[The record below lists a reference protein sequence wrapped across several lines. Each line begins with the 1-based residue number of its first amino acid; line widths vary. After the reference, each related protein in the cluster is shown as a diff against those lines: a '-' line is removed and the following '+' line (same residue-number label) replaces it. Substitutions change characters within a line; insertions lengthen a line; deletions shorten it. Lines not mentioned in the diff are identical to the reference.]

1 MRFLFLTIFDLQNEI
16 TLHEV
21 TLALLIV
28 GSIGLDDIETPF
40 DKVQNALGGSTT
52 YISLA
57 ASYFTGP
64 VSIVG
69 VVGDDFP
76 QEHITMMQDHN
87 IDLEGL
93 QIVKGAK
100 TFRYGCKYH
109 YDLNVRDSLF
119 TDLNVFEKFNP
130 IIPEKERKSSFAVLG
145 NIAPGLQM
153 NVLDQLSNPKF
164 IVCDTMNFWI
174 DRSKEELLK
183 VLKRVNVLIINDS
196 EARLLSKEPNLI
208 KAAHIIS
215 KMGPQ
220 YLIIKKGE
228 HGALLFG
235 DDTIFS
241 APAYPMENIF
251 DPTGAGDA
259 FAGGFTGYLR
269 KTMDFS
275 FENLKRAV
283 VYGSVMASFCVE
295 KFSTKGLENLSYLEI
310 HNRFLEFREL
320 STFN

>member
-1 MRFLFLTIFDLQNEI
+1 LG
-16 TLHEV
+16 
-21 TLALLIV
+21 LLIV

-40 DKVQNALGGSTT
+40 DKIKNALGGSTT
-52 YISLA
+52 YIALA

-64 VSIVG
+64 VEIVG
-69 VVGDDFP
+69 IVGDDFP
-76 QEHITMMQDHN
+76 KEHMEMLENHN
-87 IDLEGL
+87 IDIEGL
-93 QIVKGAK
+93 EIVEGAK

-119 TDLNVFEKFNP
+119 TNLNVFEKFNP
-130 IIPEKERKSSFAVLG
+130 VIPEKSKKSSFVILG
-145 NIAPGLQM
+145 NIAPQLQSI
-153 NVLDQLSNPKF
+153 VLDQLENPKF

-174 DRSKEELLK
+174 EGAKQDLLK
-183 VLKRVNVLIINDS
+183 VLPRVNVLIINDS
-196 EARLLSKEPNLI
+196 EARLLANEPNLI

-215 KMGPQ
+215 KMGPE

-235 DDTIFS
+235 DNTIFS

-259 FAGGFTGYLR
+259 FAGGFTGYLEKNR
-269 KTMDFS
+269 DFS
-275 FENLKRAV
+275 FDNLKRAV

-295 KFSTKGLENLSYLEI
+295 KFSTRGLENLSFLEI
-310 HNRFLEFREL
+310 KNRFIEFREL
-320 STFN
+320 SSFS

>member
-1 MRFLFLTIFDLQNEI
+1 MG
-16 TLHEV
+16 
-21 TLALLIV
+21 LLIV

-40 DKVQNALGGSTT
+40 DKVTNALGGSTT

-57 ASYFTGP
+57 ATYFSGP

-76 QEHITMMQDHN
+76 DEHIKMLEDHN
-87 IDLEGL
+87 VDLEGL

-119 TDLNVFEKFNP
+119 TELNVFEKFNP
-130 IIPEKERKSSFAVLG
+130 IIPDKEKKSSFVILG
-145 NIAPGLQM
+145 NIAPQLQI
-153 NVLDQLSNPKF
+153 NVLDQLENPKF
-164 IVCDTMNFWI
+164 VVCDTMNFWI
-174 DRSKEELLK
+174 DRSKADLIK

-196 EARLLSKEPNLI
+196 EARLLSNEPNLI
-208 KAAHIIS
+208 KAAKMIS
-215 KMGPQ
+215 EMGPK

-235 DDTIFS
+235 ENTIFS

-259 FAGGFTGYLR
+259 FAGGFTGYLH
-269 KTMDFS
+269 KNMEFS

-295 KFSTKGLENLSYLEI
+295 KFSTKGLENLSFLEI
-310 HNRFLEFREL
+310 HNRFIEFREL
-320 STFN
+320 SSFN

>member
-1 MRFLFLTIFDLQNEI
+1 MG
-16 TLHEV
+16 
-21 TLALLIV
+21 LLIV

-40 DKVQNALGGSTT
+40 DKITNALGGSTT

-57 ASYFTGP
+57 ASYFSGP
-64 VSIVG
+64 IEIVG
-69 VVGDDFP
+69 IVGDDFP
-76 QEHITMMQDHN
+76 QKHMKMLEEHN

-93 QIVKGAK
+93 EIVKGAK

-119 TDLNVFEKFNP
+119 TNLNVFEKFNP
-130 IIPEKERKSSFAVLG
+130 IIPNKSKKSSYIILG
-145 NIAPGLQM
+145 NIAPQLQI
-153 NVLDQLSNPKF
+153 NVLDQLERPKF
-164 IVCDTMNFWI
+164 VVCDTMNFWI
-174 DRSKEELLK
+174 NGAKQDLLK
-183 VLKRVNVLIINDS
+183 VLPRVNVLIINDS
-196 EARLLSKEPNLI
+196 EARLLANEPNLI

-215 KMGPQ
+215 GMGPQ

-235 DDTIFS
+235 DNMIFS

-259 FAGGFTGYLR
+259 FAGGFTGYLHKNR
-269 KTMDFS
+269 DFS
-275 FENLKRAV
+275 FDNLKRAV

-295 KFSTKGLENLSYLEI
+295 KFSTRGLENLSYLEI
-310 HNRFLEFREL
+310 HNRFIEFREL
-320 STFN
+320 SSFS

>member
-1 MRFLFLTIFDLQNEI
+1 MG
-16 TLHEV
+16 
-21 TLALLIV
+21 LLIV

-40 DKVQNALGGSTT
+40 DKVKNALGGSTT
-52 YISLA
+52 YIALA

-64 VSIVG
+64 IEIVG
-69 VVGDDFP
+69 IVGDDFP
-76 QEHITMMQDHN
+76 KEHMKMLENHN

-93 QIVKGAK
+93 EIVEGAK

-119 TDLNVFEKFNP
+119 TNLNVFEKFNP
-130 IIPEKERKSSFAVLG
+130 VIPGKSKKSSFIILG
-145 NIAPGLQM
+145 NIAPQLQSI
-153 NVLDQLSNPKF
+153 VLDQLENPKF

-174 DRSKEELLK
+174 EGAKPDLLK
-183 VLKRVNVLIINDS
+183 VLPRVNVLIINDS
-196 EARLLSKEPNLI
+196 EARLLANEPNLI

-215 KMGPQ
+215 KMGPE

-235 DDTIFS
+235 NNMIFS

-259 FAGGFTGYLR
+259 FAGGFTGYLQKNR
-269 KTMDFS
+269 DFS
-275 FENLKRAV
+275 FDNLKRAV

-295 KFSTKGLENLSYLEI
+295 KFSTRGLEDLSYLEI
-310 HNRFLEFREL
+310 RNRFIEFREL
-320 STFN
+320 SNFN